1 MSGKIAAQM
10 SKNDSEPF
18 RNVDLGS
25 LCPRSPV
32 AGGGSER
39 SGPQVKST
47 SSIVSLHPGMK
58 AAGSTSEDSMTE
70 SVDDILAA
78 RKPDL
83 QSRKEKDEGSEL
95 QIEIT

>member
-1 MSGKIAAQM
+1 M

-18 RNVDLGS
+18 RNVDMGS

-39 SGPQVKST
+39 SGPKIKSE

-58 AAGSTSEDSMTE
+58 AAGGTGEKSMPE

-78 RKPDL
+78 RKPNL
-83 QSRKEKDEGSEL
+83 RFRKEKDEGSEL